1 MTKRKSVTDILKNLF
16 CMKKLIIG
24 IGNEYCGND
33 AIGILIARQLK
44 DNLQDWDLKTGAFS
58 GINFLEE
65 IEGYDSIV
73 VIDSLYKPDMPDG
86 EVIELKIEDFAGVKS
101 FSYIHSLNLASA
113 IELGRHLELKLP
125 DNIRIFGITIN
136 KRGEIGQEIDQSLKA
151 KIKII
156 VKEIIKKI
164 EN

>member
-1 MTKRKSVTDILKNLF
+1 
-16 CMKKLIIG
+16 MKKLIIG

-58 GINFLEE
+58 GINFIEE
-65 IEGYDSIV
+65 IEGYEWIV
-73 VIDSLYKPDMPDG
+73 VIDSLYKPNMPNG

-125 DNIRIFGITIN
+125 DNIRIFGITVN
-136 KRGEIGQEIDQSLKA
+136 KRGEIGLEIEQSLKT
-151 KIKII
+151 KIKVI
-156 VKEIIKKI
+156 VSDIIKRIK
-164 EN
+164 N